1 MRVRLIA
8 LLAVASLCASAYAV
22 AAGEESLPA
31 LAAAPERTAARVP
44 ACPVPAAFRGGFEA
58 AAQATGV
65 PLPLLLAIAER
76 ESDLRPDAV
85 SSAGARGLLQ
95 LMPATAAGLSVDAD
109 HPDSNVL
116 GGARYLRT
124 LLDRFASPDLA
135 LAAYNAGPTA
145 VDRAG
150 GAPTAETLTY
160 VADVTA
166 RWRALDGCR

>member
-1 MRVRLIA
+1 MRVRLLA
-8 LLAVASLCASAYAV
+8 LFAVASLCASAYAV

-31 LAAAPERTAARVP
+31 RAAAPERAVVRTP
-44 ACPVPAAFRGGFEA
+44 ACPLPAVFRGGFEA
-58 AAQATGV
+58 AAAETRV
-65 PLPLLLAIAER
+65 PLALLVAVAER
-76 ESDLRPDAV
+76 ESGLRPDAV

-95 LMPATAAGLSVDAD
+95 LMPATAADVSVEAD

-124 LLDRFASPDLA
+124 LLDRFASPELA

-145 VDRAG
+145 VARAG
-150 GAPTAETLTY
+150 GAPTSETLTY